1 MQYKPTSLYQKGMKI
16 LFSYDGVEWKRT
28 GTSIT
33 YGRTSID
40 QNSYSLDFLHDFE
53 VPDRKT
59 YFAYGYPYTY
69 TEQLS
74 DYLNF
79 LTS

>member
-16 LFSYDGVEWKRT
+16 LFSYDRVEWKRT

-40 QNSYSLDFLHDFE
+40 QNSYSLDFLHDF
-53 VPDRKT
+53 
-59 YFAYGYPYTY
+59 
-69 TEQLS
+69 
-74 DYLNF
+74 
-79 LTS
+79 